1 MSEQQAE
8 QQNQEQQ
15 QQEIAKEPKVTQFP
29 FELVIKAGG
38 EETISFAE
46 HEDLFCAITS
56 FSVSGNQPTK
66 ETKVIAICKETAE
79 DEKVVDKTIEI
90 CVLKPDTKEP
100 IETEFNCAK
109 ENETRIKVDGD
120 CDVKIE
126 GVFFEDNDDDEE
138 EEKKE

>member
-1 MSEQQAE
+1 MSEQPVE
-8 QQNQEQQ
+8 QQKQEQQ
-15 QQEIAKEPKVTQFP
+15 PEKAKEPKVTQFP
-29 FELVIKAGG
+29 FELVIKAES

-66 ETKVIAICKETAE
+66 ETKVIAICKETTE
-79 DEKVVDKTIEI
+79 DEKIVDKTIEI
-90 CVLKPDTKEP
+90 CVLKPETKEP
-100 IETEFNCAK
+100 VETQFNCAK

-126 GVFFEDNDDDEE
+126 GVFFEDDDDDEE